1 MDGLNTNEIEQVL
14 RMLSDSGKTGEK
26 AKKILDSELSL
37 PNIPFPTMGGE
48 VFWTTEMNYDG
59 WRMQQNMVTK
69 HARIIDPNNIRIAWG
84 TYNGMVRAMK
94 RVISTMKPIETSS
107 SIERQAA
114 MDELAKLKELLDMGA
129 ITENEYNEKKRKIM
143 SRI

>member
-107 SIERQAA
+107 STERQAA

>member
-84 TYNGMVRAMK
+84 TYNGMIRAMK

>member
-1 MDGLNTNEIEQVL
+1 
-14 RMLSDSGKTGEK
+14 MLSDSGKTGEK

-107 SIERQAA
+107 STERQAA

>member
-1 MDGLNTNEIEQVL
+1 
-14 RMLSDSGKTGEK
+14 MLSDSGKTGEK